1 MPNPFG
7 DWLRRQGLDG
17 QTVVLLTTVIQVVL
31 VLVAAAIADLVAK
44 RVVVRGLETFFS
56 RTASVWDDIIV
67 KRRLLHRLS
76 HLAPALVIYLFA
88 GPVLEGYDLSILIV
102 RRIALI
108 FMIVVTLL
116 AIDSVLDAMV
126 DILRSSVF
134 ARDLPVKSVIQV
146 LKVIL
151 YGIAVIAVV
160 SLIIGQS
167 PSLLLGGLGA
177 MTAVLM
183 LVFKD
188 PILGLVA
195 GIQLSTNQMLARG
208 DWIEMPKYGAD
219 GDVLEVALTTVKVQN
234 WDKTITTIPTY
245 ALITGVVQKLAR
257 YVQVR
262 GAADQTCHQ
271 HQYELDSLLR
281 PGDARSVLEDPVHH
295 PVPGEEA
302 TGDRKLE
309 YRAPCRPIGPGQR
322 SPPDERGHIQSLC
335 CRLSAQ
341 PPDDSSRDD
350 IPRAAA
356 RADRTRPTDRNLCVQ
371 SRPGVEQL

>member
-1 MPNPFG
+1 M
-7 DWLRRQGLDG
+7 
-17 QTVVLLTTVIQVVL
+17 LLV
-31 VLVAAAIADLVAK
+31 AAIADLVAK
-44 RVVVRGLETFFS
+44 RVVVRGLETFFG

-88 GPVLEGYDLSILIV
+88 GPLLEGYDLFILIV

-108 FMIVVTLL
+108 YMIVVTLL

-146 LKVIL
+146 LKLIL

-188 PILGLVA
+188 PILGLVCWHPALDQPDA
-195 GIQLSTNQMLARG
+195 GA
-208 DWIEMPKYGAD
+208 W
-219 GDVLEVALTTVKVQN
+219 
-234 WDKTITTIPTY
+234 
-245 ALITGVVQKLAR
+245 
-257 YVQVR
+257 
-262 GAADQTCHQ
+262 
-271 HQYELDSLLR
+271 
-281 PGDARSVLEDPVHH
+281 
-295 PVPGEEA
+295 
-302 TGDRKLE
+302 
-309 YRAPCRPIGPGQR
+309 
-322 SPPDERGHIQSLC
+322 
-335 CRLSAQ
+335 
-341 PPDDSSRDD
+341 
-350 IPRAAA
+350 
-356 RADRTRPTDRNLCVQ
+356 
-371 SRPGVEQL
+371 